1 MSKSVSKN
9 LWVTLVTL
17 LTWLAAST
25 AWAQP
30 QPAAPPPGH
39 PGAAPKAEQPVEPAP
54 VKAEEARP
62 AETPEAAAEEDAP
75 KVPKALPPHISPRLL
90 PAPTE
95 QPAPLPVLS
104 GKPELRVD
112 GEVGGPLEMKPDG
125 KGFSGVFEVHN
136 VGTGP
141 LTIRRVRLRQ
151 SEAEPRLPEGA
162 SVTLE
167 GGATSIVVPPDG
179 SKKVSVRWE
188 PGENAPLTELYGH
201 VVVETNVPD
210 ELPLAMGIHAEK
222 PLGSAPWLFN
232 HILSWLTF
240 LPLAGMV
247 GIFVLYLIGYKKD
260 ENIRWGV
267 LGLMG
272 VELAGT
278 IWLFTAYNR
287 SVGRMVGNDGFQFI
301 ERGVWI
307 RSLNV
312 EYYVGVDGTSI
323 SMVLLTALVSFVA
336 VLASFSVKKQL
347 KGYWAM
353 FLLLVTGMMGVFI
366 SLDLFLFYVFWEV
379 MLLPMYFLIGIWGGP
394 RKEYAAIKF
403 FLYTL
408 AGSVF
413 MLLAFIAMYYTSEA
427 HVFAGEVA
435 RPFYL
440 VDGTVITKT
449 FSIPEL
455 MNVDFLTLGKPILGL
470 MFVKVVWVVLFI
482 GFAIKVPMFPF
493 HTWLPDAHVEAPT
506 AISVILAGVLLK
518 MGTYG
523 MLRFNFGLLPEAT
536 QWAAPA
542 MAVFGVISIL
552 YGAFCAMAQEDLK
565 RLVAYS
571 SISHMGFCL
580 LGMAS
585 MTPHGIE
592 AAIVQM
598 FNHGTITAML
608 FSLVGVIYDRAHTR
622 EIGKFGGMATEMPFY
637 SAFFGFAFMAS
648 LGLPGLSGFIGEAL
662 TFVGAFP
669 VYPALTI
676 MAAAGVIFSA
686 AYHLWAMQRIFL
698 GKFRESWRTSHAL
711 EEFGGKF
718 PEINLREIMTLAPM
732 AVVVLVLG
740 FWPRP
745 LLDLIDTG
753 VLDLT
758 ALVNPPVANQTAT
771 LTEAARNF
779 LALLP

>member
-1 MSKSVSKN
+1 MSKFVSR
-9 LWVTLVTL
+9 LYWVTFVSWLVVLVGATA
-17 LTWLAAST
+17 LAQT
-25 AWAQP
+25 
-30 QPAAPPPGH
+30 PPGM
-39 PGAAPKAEQPVEPAP
+39 PSEATTPEGIQPVPTANP
-54 VKAEEARP
+54 P
-62 AETPEAAAEEDAP
+62 
-75 KVPKALPPHISPRLL
+75 LPSHVSPRLMPGPRVVEPPVRTIL
-90 PAPTE
+90 PG
-95 QPAPLPVLS
+95 Q
-104 GKPELRVD
+104 PELRIE
-112 GEVGGPLEMKPDG
+112 GKRGGPLEMVWDG
-125 KGFSGVFEVHN
+125 KVFTGTFEVHN
-136 VGTGP
+136 VGTGN
-141 LTIRRVRLRQ
+141 LMVTRVAVRQ
-151 SEAEPRLPEGA
+151 GDNGPWLPPGTSA
-162 SVTLE
+162 QLE
-167 GGATSIVVPPDG
+167 GNQERVLIAPDA
-179 SKKVSVRWE
+179 SHKVMVRWE
-188 PGENAPLTELYGH
+188 PGDQAQLKEWYGH
-201 VVVETNVPD
+201 VLVETNAAD
-210 ELPLAMGIHAEK
+210 QQPLAMGVHAEL
-222 PLGSAPWLFN
+222 PLGGAPWLFN
-232 HILSWLTF
+232 HILSWLVF
-240 LPLAGMV
+240 LPILGMLA
-247 GIFVLYLIGYKKD
+247 IFALYLAGYKKD
-260 ENIRWGV
+260 ENLKWGV

-272 VELAGT
+272 VELAGA
-278 IWLFTAYNR
+278 IWLFSMFNR
-287 SVGRMVGNDGFQFI
+287 NVGRWAGNEGFQFI

-312 EYYVGVDGTSI
+312 EYFVGVDGTSI

-336 VLASFSVKKQL
+336 VLASFSVKTQL

-353 FLLLVTGMMGVFI
+353 FLLLVTGMMGVFVA
-366 SLDLFLFYVFWEV
+366 LDLFLFYVFWEV

-413 MLLAFIAMYYTSEA
+413 MLLAFIAMYYTSGPA
-427 HVFAGEVA
+427 W
-435 RPFYL
+435 L
-440 VDGTVITKT
+440 VDGSTVAHT

-455 MNVDFLTLGKPILGL
+455 MRVDFLNLGQPILGL

-482 GFAIKVPMFPF
+482 AFAIKVPMFPF

-523 MLRFNFGLLPEAT
+523 MLRLNFGLLPEAT

-580 LGMAS
+580 LGMGA

-676 MAAAGVIFSA
+676 LAASGVIFSA

-698 GKFRESWRTSHAL
+698 GKFRESWRSSHAL

-732 AVVVLVLG
+732 AVVVLILG

-745 LLDLIDTG
+745 LLDLIDAG

-758 ALVNPPVANQTAT
+758 ALVNPPVASQTAT
-771 LTEAARNF
+771 YSEAARQF